1 MRCLRWTL
9 VSTAVVMTLSAGF
22 ANPSATAGLTQGS
35 GTPAAPGTAASDAA
49 GASPS
54 QQAAAKMTEQD
65 YEAIMKKV
73 GPTYASMRKNLNAGE
88 VANTAKDAPQLAE
101 LFGQAEKFWAQYNRQ
116 DAVKWARAA
125 RTYATEIA
133 SAMASVEGFLRLEP
147 RVQQGIQIRL
157 NRANT
162 AATNMGAMCKQCHGT
177 YREGDEATGFR
188 IKPGALGR

>member
-9 VSTAVVMTLSAGF
+9 VSTAVVMTLSPGF
-22 ANPSATAGLTQGS
+22 ADRSAASADTPVW
-35 GTPAAPGTAASDAA
+35 GTTAAPGTAASDPA

-54 QQAAAKMTEQD
+54 QQAAAKMTAQD
-65 YEAIMKKV
+65 YQAIMKKV

-88 VANTAKDAPQLAE
+88 VANTAYEAKQLAE
-101 LFGQAEKFWAQYNRQ
+101 LFGQAEKFWALYKKQ
-116 DAVKWARAA
+116 DAVKWAQTA

-133 SAMASVEGFLRLEP
+133 NDMAAVEGRLRLDP
-147 RVQQGIQIRL
+147 RVQQGIQLRL
-157 NRANT
+157 KNALT
-162 AATNMGAMCKQCHGT
+162 AGTNMGAMCKQCHGT